1 MMDGYQIF
9 TNFESSSIKTLW
21 YSNEKRNLIVEYQ
34 NGSQYRYD
42 DVSSEEWNGLKISES
57 KGKFLN
63 ESIKSKPYQK
73 MMLHD

>member
-1 MMDGYQIF
+1 MNGYQNF
-9 TNFESSSIKTLW
+9 SGFESSSIKNLW
-21 YSNEKRNLIVEYQ
+21 YSIEKKNLIVQYT

-42 DVSSEEWNGLKISES
+42 DVSVSEWNGLKSSDS